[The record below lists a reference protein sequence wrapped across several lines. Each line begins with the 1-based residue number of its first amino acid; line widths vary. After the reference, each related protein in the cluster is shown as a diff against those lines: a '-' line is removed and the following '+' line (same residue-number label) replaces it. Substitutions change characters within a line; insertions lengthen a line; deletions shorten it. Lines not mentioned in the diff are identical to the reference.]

1 MPGEYSQIE
10 MTLDAETEARIKVEA
25 EEMGLPENGVLLM
38 TILEMGIQ
46 KGTVDPNNLMSAQE
60 HMLAMADRIEANG
73 VRDEDVFDIVA
84 KLRILSSYATTQL
97 VPVDPY

>member
-1 MPGEYSQIE
+1 MQEYSQLEIK
-10 MTLDAETEARIKVEA
+10 LDADTEARIKAEA

-46 KGTVDPNNLMSAQE
+46 KGTVDPATLMSAQD
-60 HMLAMADRIEANG
+60 HILAMADRIEANG
-73 VRDEDVFDIVA
+73 VRDDDVFDIVA
-84 KLRILSSYATTQL
+84 KLRILSSFATTQL